1 MLNSLRQYSSR
12 IIVFRKYFAF
22 LIYLGTPAF
31 LDYAKTQLKLTINTS
46 TYVPFHKILSLV
58 FHSIYTHCRDEVPR

>member
-46 TYVPFHKILSLV
+46 TYVPF
-58 FHSIYTHCRDEVPR
+58 P